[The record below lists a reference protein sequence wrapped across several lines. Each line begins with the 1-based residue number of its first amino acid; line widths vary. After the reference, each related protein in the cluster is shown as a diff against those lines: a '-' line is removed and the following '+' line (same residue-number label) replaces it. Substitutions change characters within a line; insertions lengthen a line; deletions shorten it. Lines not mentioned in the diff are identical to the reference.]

1 MDSLKDIYDRYCEN
15 PEQLDKDAF
24 ADVRLSHANLASDM
38 LHHAE
43 VYLKWARLSAI
54 AQAQLRATAH
64 HTKEVLW
71 REARQVAH
79 NKLLAS
85 GDPKPSKDR
94 VDDVA
99 TTDADYRKHVETLQ
113 KCEAIADTFQR
124 IEYAMLHRRD
134 MATEVNRRQNTELR
148 ALPTDTS
155 LRDVQE
161 RSFRALED
169 QAKSIIRQ
177 SQEGEI

>member
-1 MDSLKDIYDRYCEN
+1 MDNLKDIYDRYCQD
-15 PEQLDKDAF
+15 PESLDRDAF
-24 ADVRLSHANLASDM
+24 SDVRLSHANLTDDM
-38 LHHAE
+38 LHHSE

-64 HTKEVLW
+64 HTKEILW
-71 REARQVAH
+71 REARQAAYT
-79 NKLLAS
+79 KLVAS
-85 GDPKPSKDR
+85 GEAKPSKDR
-94 VDDVA
+94 IDDVA
-99 TTDADYRKHVETLQ
+99 ITDADYRKHVETLQ

-124 IEYAMLHRRD
+124 VEYAMLHRRD

-155 LRDVQE
+155 LRELQE
-161 RSFRALED
+161 RSFRSMED

-177 SQEGEI
+177 SQEGD